1 MTDLLHCSELSKT
14 YQDGE
19 SQVDVLKSVDF
30 SISAGEM
37 VAIVGASGSGKS
49 TLLHIL
55 GGLEHPSKGSLSF
68 NGQDMT
74 TWSRQAFKLA
84 Q

>member
-19 SQVDVLKSVDF
+19 SQVDVLSRSTF
-30 SISAGEM
+30 PFCREM

-55 GGLEHPSKGSLSF
+55 GGLE
-68 NGQDMT
+68 
-74 TWSRQAFKLA
+74 SR
-84 Q
+84 